1 MKKNN
6 KCKIL
11 STLLAAQCCFWRKR
25 DAIKNNLEGGGGG
38 PNVPPNQM
46 LLPIPCCFYMFYVVE
61 EGFYAKKHN
70 MESGTGRSDAEIQ
83 RQGQRSFH
91 FQLPRTISDTE
102 MTAVDWT

>member
-11 STLLAAQCCFWRKR
+11 STLLAAPCCFWRKR

-61 EGFYAKKHN
+61 EGFYAKKNTIWKVAPAEATQRFRDRDRDHFTSN
-70 MESGTGRSDAEIQ
+70 CQERSLTW
-83 RQGQRSFH
+83 R
-91 FQLPRTISDTE
+91 
-102 MTAVDWT
+102 

>member
-11 STLLAAQCCFWRKR
+11 STLLAAPCCFWRKR

-61 EGFYAKKHN
+61 EGFYAKKTQYGKWHRQKRRRDS
-70 MESGTGRSDAEIQ
+70 ETGTEII
-83 RQGQRSFH
+83 S
-91 FQLPRTISDTE
+91 LP
-102 MTAVDWT
+102 TAKNDL

>member
-11 STLLAAQCCFWRKR
+11 STLLAAPCCFWRKR
-25 DAIKNNLEGGGGG
+25 DAIKNNLEGGGG

-61 EGFYAKKHN
+61 EGFYAKKNTIWKVAPAEATQRFRDRDRDHFTSN
-70 MESGTGRSDAEIQ
+70 CQERSLTW
-83 RQGQRSFH
+83 R
-91 FQLPRTISDTE
+91 
-102 MTAVDWT
+102 